1 MIEARRSFSTL
12 PAGGGIAYADIVD
25 RSAVTIAGTNA
36 TYTIVEEVTDV
47 GGATDPR
54 RKTLTVQVSWA
65 DRTGAAQAVQLAT
78 LVAGVAPEHAAM
90 VTVPATGTAVQ
101 LSRGRHAAIPREAVH
116 HGVGTSRFAPPG
128 APAGTAWV
136 FSNVSGWIVETC
148 TLGTCGTPADLRLL
162 SGFVRFAALGGQP
175 STAEARNP
183 TGARIPGV
191 NVVTTLTDPV
201 ATVACY
207 ADEPVGQNYTEYFCA
222 LPVNAGSKRW
232 SGRSELTALGPL
244 AASIADATA
253 GRWRVCRYTTLS
265 RNNGVQAPNIGHP
278 YNYAGVAGP
287 LTNQNFLVIEAGNG
301 TLPAY
306 DCPDDAA
313 TPPTGRTWHHQPA
326 S

>member
-1 MIEARRSFSTL
+1 
-12 PAGGGIAYADIVD
+12 
-25 RSAVTIAGTNA
+25 
-36 TYTIVEEVTDV
+36 
-47 GGATDPR
+47 
-54 RKTLTVQVSWA
+54 
-65 DRTGAAQAVQLAT
+65 
-78 LVAGVAPEHAAM
+78 
-90 VTVPATGTAVQ
+90 
-101 LSRGRHAAIPREAVH
+101 
-116 HGVGTSRFAPPG
+116 
-128 APAGTAWV
+128 
-136 FSNVSGWIVETC
+136 
-148 TLGTCGTPADLRLL
+148 
-162 SGFVRFAALGGQP
+162 
-175 STAEARNP
+175 
-183 TGARIPGV
+183 
-191 NVVTTLTDPV
+191 
-201 ATVACY
+201 
-207 ADEPVGQNYTEYFCA
+207 